1 MAVGRRGFEQGLRV
15 SVVDRKET
23 GLKTCIMLAL
33 AAPLFFP
40 QLPTISSR
48 KGKVYIKRSKR
59 QDSSFVVCGT
69 KKARKYNTR
78 MWVVSRATKD
88 FSPRANIRCKTL
100 AMFLAPVHN
109 HMHQPLCTC

>member
-48 KGKVYIKRSKR
+48 KGKVY
-59 QDSSFVVCGT
+59 
-69 KKARKYNTR
+69 Y
-78 MWVVSRATKD
+78 
-88 FSPRANIRCKTL
+88 TL
-100 AMFLAPVHN
+100 RDQRDRIAHL
-109 HMHQPLCTC
+109 